1 MKPGREAQ
9 AMKWQSIDAAPKD
22 GTPVLLYFRETS
34 MRIGC
39 WKDRGPYGTG
49 WRDPVGHAEQAT
61 ILGEPTHW
69 MALPDPPARRE
80 PKAARATNR
89 KPASGARLAAE

>member
-1 MKPGREAQ
+1 
-9 AMKWQSIDAAPKD
+9 MKWQSIDTAPKD

-69 MALPDPPARRE
+69 MALPDPPAPAGHKRAPDRRSGT
-80 PKAARATNR
+80 ARGGAKQRNR
-89 KPASGARLAAE
+89 SAMAI

>member
-1 MKPGREAQ
+1 
-9 AMKWQSIDAAPKD
+9 MKWQTIDTAPRD
-22 GTPVLLYFRETS
+22 GTPVLLYFPGLS

-69 MALPDPPARRE
+69 MRLPYLPAG
-80 PKAARATNR
+80 AQNR
-89 KPASGARLAAE
+89 SPRSAS